1 MYVNFIPNASAWS
14 CTALEE
20 SCPGS
25 SSSGRLQIIVL
36 NPWAAASR
44 TSSRVSWP
52 DTENSGEIC
61 LNGMAKS
68 YDFGGMGLP

>member
-1 MYVNFIPNASAWS
+1 M
-14 CTALEE
+14 
-20 SCPGS
+20 
-25 SSSGRLQIIVL
+25 IVL